1 MVARTLRVLLVD
13 DHEMVRT
20 GLKAMLSGLVAVSV
34 VGEASDA
41 ETAVRM
47 VHTLEPDIVLC
58 DVRLGA
64 DSGLDLCRV
73 LLSDKP
79 ERRVVMLTVY
89 DDEQYLYEALRA
101 GAKGYLLKRI
111 NGEDLVRQLQLVF
124 DGEIVI
130 DPALAGRVAAA
141 AARIEAGEFW
151 PGARL
156 GLTHRESEVLA
167 LIVSGLSNS
176 AIAGRLIVGEE
187 TVKSHVRAVYRKL
200 EVTDR
205 AGAVA
210 RALREG
216 LFR

>member
-1 MVARTLRVLLVD
+1 
-13 DHEMVRT
+13 
-20 GLKAMLSGLVAVSV
+20 
-34 VGEASDA
+34 
-41 ETAVRM
+41 
-47 VHTLEPDIVLC
+47 
-58 DVRLGA
+58 
-64 DSGLDLCRV
+64 
-73 LLSDKP
+73 
-79 ERRVVMLTVY
+79 MLTVY

-101 GAKGYLLKRI
+101 GARGYLLKRI
-111 NGEDLVRQLQLVF
+111 DGKELVHQLQRVYA
-124 DGEIVI
+124 GEIVI
-130 DPALAGRVAAA
+130 EPTLAGRVAAA
-141 AARIEAGEFW
+141 AARIDAGEFW

-156 GLTHRESEVLA
+156 GLTHRESEVLS
-167 LIVSGLSNS
+167 LIVAGLSNS